1 MIEDSEEENKMANKK
16 VLVILA
22 EGFEEIE
29 AITPID
35 VLKRAGLEV
44 VTAGVRSKQV
54 TGAHGIKLEADLLLS
69 DYPGLP
75 DAVILPGGLPGAQNL
90 ADSAEVTELVRN
102 MNDQKKIVG
111 AICAAP
117 ALVLAPKGI
126 LNGKKATCYPG
137 FEKNFSNK
145 VSFSAERVIV
155 DGHIITSKGPGS
167 ALEFALELVRILAG
181 AEKRETLRQGLVAK

>member
-1 MIEDSEEENKMANKK
+1 MANKK

-54 TGAHGIKLEADLLLS
+54 TGAHGIKLETDLLLS

-90 ADSAEVTELVRN
+90 ADSAEVTELVRK

-137 FEKNFSNK
+137 FEKNFSSK
-145 VSFSAERVIV
+145 VSFSTERVIV
-155 DGHIITSKGPGS
+155 DGHIVTSKGPGS